1 MTLDGRR
8 SALRK
13 KAKRGMRGYPVA
25 TVAFYGP
32 DDQVASKVAVGVVE
46 SEGLEPSVLERWTSE
61 AGDVRVDPTVEQAV
75 LEFISSHGVKSVVIT
90 DGIIGCPHEEGIDYS
105 VGAVLSEVPILGRTG
120 PVHEAACPLKHAG
133 GSGRT
138 RG

>member
-1 MTLDGRR
+1 MTLHGRK

-32 DDQVASKVAVGVVE
+32 DDQRASKVAVGVLDAD
-46 SEGLEPSVLERWTSE
+46 GAEPSALERWTCE
-61 AGDVRVDPTVEQAV
+61 TGDVRVDPAVEHAV
-75 LEFISSHGVKSVVIT
+75 LEFIALHGVKSVVVT
-90 DGIIGCPHEEGIDYS
+90 DGIIGCPHEEGTDYPE
-105 VGAVLSEVPILGRTG
+105 GVLSGRDATG
-120 PVHEAACPLKHAG
+120 SRKNACTKPAG

-138 RG
+138 SASS